1 MLSSVFTVAA
11 VAVAGASAAREW
23 LNEPDTGL
31 EAVVSNISVGQL
43 PPLDE
48 MVGLPDFDWA
58 ARNYLP
64 AKNYTYYRN
73 GAAGEWS
80 YRNNLEVFNRY
91 RLRPR
96 AMVDVTNI
104 EASMNTTI
112 LGYEFAN
119 PFFISPAAKAQYAH
133 PDAELN
139 LMKAAG
145 AGGIPYIVSSYSS
158 LPLADIAAAALPN
171 QTFFSQVYFTL
182 NDTQNRALLKKSEA
196 SGAKAVVWAIDSPGS
211 PDRQRAARYD
221 VGSANTQFV
230 KNTWEIYQTYRN
242 WTTLPIVLKGIQ
254 NVADARAAVDHGVK
268 AIILS
273 NHGGRNL
280 DGSPSSLEVA
290 LEIFNNDP
298 EIFNEIEVLADG
310 GIRYGT
316 DALRLMALGVKAVG
330 LGRPFMYSNVYGVDG
345 VKKIISL
352 MRNGIMNDAANLG
365 LGDLKSINSSYVDW
379 TPSPFWG
386 F

>member
-1 MLSSVFTVAA
+1 M
-11 VAVAGASAAREW
+11 
-23 LNEPDTGL
+23 
-31 EAVVSNISVGQL
+31 
-43 PPLDE
+43 
-48 MVGLPDFDWA
+48 
-58 ARNYLP
+58 
-64 AKNYTYYRN
+64 
-73 GAAGEWS
+73 
-80 YRNNLEVFNRY
+80 
-91 RLRPR
+91 
-96 AMVDVTNI
+96 
-104 EASMNTTI
+104 
-112 LGYEFAN
+112 
-119 PFFISPAAKAQYAH
+119 
-133 PDAELN
+133 
-139 LMKAAG
+139 
-145 AGGIPYIVSSYSS
+145 
-158 LPLADIAAAALPN
+158 
-171 QTFFSQVYFTL
+171 YFTL
-182 NDTQNRALLKKSEA
+182 NDTQNRALLQRSEA

-221 VGSANTQFV
+221 VGSANTAFV
-230 KNTWEIYQTYRN
+230 KNTWEIYQQYRN

-316 DALRLMALGVKAVG
+316 DALRLLALGVKAVG
-330 LGRPFMYSNVYGVDG
+330 MGRPFMYSNVFGVDG
-345 VKKIISL
+345 VKKIIAL

-379 TPSPFWG
+379 TPQPFWG